1 MMGKKDFKP
10 RIFYRL
16 CLEKMVPQ
24 DHLVRALEE
33 MLDMG
38 FIRGLCRK
46 YYSHTGQPS
55 VDPVVLFKMMLLGYL
70 FGITSERKLAEEC
83 IVNLAFRWYLGY
95 DLDEATPNHS
105 VISKARGRFGKKVFE
120 EFFQE
125 VLSICVEKGLVGGEK
140 IFADGTLIKANA
152 SLKSLVARPDAP
164 LPLLSPKEYVEKV
177 FQENPSEPKHNTER
191 NDDNNNTSSER
202 NHTIKTARKS
212 DRSRGRFN
220 LDHMS
225 RTDPESSFV
234 ARKGKRMFSY
244 KYHFTIDQKG
254 RVITAV
260 AMTPGAISEDK
271 VLEGLLVKQPVQIK
285 EICADSQYGTADNYA
300 LCWKLDIIPTFP
312 RRSRHF
318 NRNIFS
324 PKKFKYDEEK
334 DIFICPSGNQLR
346 RITYDKKNRRW
357 HYRARGSACRL
368 CSLKSACSP
377 NTKYRSIVR
386 HVDYKYVEKSLKWLE
401 SPSAKLSIKE
411 RGCYAEWA
419 IAEAKSLHGLSK
431 TRYRGLE
438 RVAIQGLMTS
448 SVQNIKRL
456 LALHR
461 RERTGKVRI
470 IRKMRDIMIFLR
482 TQMDLAL
489 VLSC

>member
-33 MLDMG
+33 ILDMN

-55 VDPVVLFKMMLLGYL
+55 VDPIVLFKMMLIGYL
-70 FGITSERKLAEEC
+70 FGITSERRLAEEC
-83 IVNLAFRWYLGY
+83 TVNLAFRWYLGY

-105 VISKARGRFGKKVFE
+105 VISKARRRFGKKVFE

-125 VLSICVEKGLVGGEK
+125 VLGICVGKGLVAGEK

-152 SLKSLVARPDAP
+152 SIKSLVARPDA
-164 LPLLSPKEYVEKV
+164 LSPSLSPNEYVEKV
-177 FQENPSEPKHNTER
+177 FKENPSEPGHKSEKD
-191 NDDNNNTSSER
+191 DDNIPPTETSSPDKTVR
-202 NHTIKTARKS
+202 NSSRK
-212 DRSRGRFN
+212 RRRFN
-220 LDHMS
+220 LEHMS
-225 RTDPESSFV
+225 CTDPEASYV

-244 KYHFTIDQKG
+244 KYHFTIDRKE

-260 AMTPGAISEDK
+260 AMTPGAITEDQ
-271 VLEGLLVKQPVQIK
+271 VLEELLDRQPVEIK

-300 LCWKLDIIPTFP
+300 MCWKRDIVPTFP

-318 NRNIFS
+318 NCNILS
-324 PKKFKYDEEK
+324 PKKFRYDEEK
-334 DIFICPSGNQLR
+334 DVFICPSGKELR
-346 RITYDKKNRRW
+346 RITYDKRNRRW

-368 CSLKSACSP
+368 CSLKSVCSP

-386 HVDYKYVEKSLKWLE
+386 HEDHKYVEKSLNWLE
-401 SPSAKLSIKE
+401 SPCAKLSIKE

-438 RVAIQGLMTS
+438 KVTIQGLMTA

-456 LALHR
+456 LALYR
-461 RERTGKVRI
+461 RERLGNVRFK
-470 IRKMRDIMIFLR
+470 RKMQDIIILWKV
-482 TQMDLAL
+482 QMDL
-489 VLSC
+489 VLI

>member
-16 CLEKMVPQ
+16 SLEKMVPL

-33 MLDMG
+33 ILDMN
-38 FIRGLCRK
+38 FIRGLCCK

-55 VDPVVLFKMMLLGYL
+55 VDPIVLFKMMLIGYL

-83 IVNLAFRWYLGY
+83 TVNLAFRWYLGY

-125 VLSICVEKGLVGGEK
+125 VLSICVEKGLVKGEK

-152 SLKSLVARPDAP
+152 SLKSLVARSDAP
-164 LPLLSPKEYVEKV
+164 SPSLSPNEYVEKV
-177 FQENPSEPKHNTER
+177 FQENLAKSEHDSER
-191 NDDNNNTSSER
+191 NDDNNIPTETNSTD
-202 NHTIKTARKS
+202 KTVRKS
-212 DRSRGRFN
+212 SRSRRRFN
-220 LDHMS
+220 IEHMS
-225 RTDPESSFV
+225 RTDPEASYV

-244 KYHFTIDQKG
+244 KYHFTIDRTE

-260 AMTPGAISEDK
+260 VMTPGEITEDR
-271 VLEGLLVKQPVQIK
+271 VLEELLDRQPVEIK

-300 LCWKLDIIPTFP
+300 MCWKRDIVPTFP

-324 PKKFKYDEEK
+324 PQKFKYDKGK
-334 DIFICPSGNQLR
+334 DIFICPSGKELR
-346 RITYDKKNRRW
+346 RITYDKRNRRW

-368 CSLKSACSP
+368 CSLKSVCSP
-377 NTKYRSIVR
+377 STKYRSIVR
-386 HVDYKYVEKSLKWLE
+386 HEDHQYVERSLNWLE
-401 SPSAKLSIKE
+401 SPCAKLSIKE

-419 IAEAKSLHGLSK
+419 TAEAKSLHGLSK

-438 RVAIQGLMTS
+438 KVAIQGLMIA

-456 LALHR
+456 LALYR
-461 RERTGKVRI
+461 RENNGYFGIQPKI
-470 IRKMRDIMIFLR
+470 RDIMIFLR
-482 TQMDLAL
+482 TQREL
-489 VLSC
+489 VLMEAS

>member
-16 CLEKMVPQ
+16 SLEKMVPQ
-24 DHLVRALEE
+24 DHLVRAA
-33 MLDMG
+33 
-38 FIRGLCRK
+38 
-46 YYSHTGQPS
+46 
-55 VDPVVLFKMMLLGYL
+55 
-70 FGITSERKLAEEC
+70 SERKLAEEC

-164 LPLLSPKEYVEKV
+164 SPLLSPKEYVEKV
-177 FQENPSEPKHNTER
+177 FKENPSEPKHNTER
-191 NDDNNNTSSER
+191 KDDNSNTSSER

-212 DRSRGRFN
+212 KRSRGRFN

-225 RTDPESSFV
+225 RTDPEASFV

-244 KYHFTIDQKG
+244 KYHFTIDQKE

-260 AMTPGAISEDK
+260 AMTPGAITEDK
-271 VLEGLLVKQPVQIK
+271 VLEELLVKQPVQIK
-285 EICADSQYGTADNYA
+285 EICADSQYGT
-300 LCWKLDIIPTFP
+300 
-312 RRSRHF
+312 RRSRYF

-324 PKKFKYDEEK
+324 PQKFKYDKEK
-334 DIFICPSGNQLR
+334 DVFICPSGNQLR
-346 RITYDKKNRRW
+346 RITYDKRNRRW

-386 HVDYKYVEKSLKWLE
+386 HVDHKYVEKSLKWLE
-401 SPSAKLSIKE
+401 SPYAKLSIT
-411 RGCYAEWA
+411 A
-419 IAEAKSLHGLSK
+419 
-431 TRYRGLE
+431 
-438 RVAIQGLMTS
+438 

-461 RERTGKVRI
+461 GERPGKVQI
-470 IRKMRDIMIFLR
+470 I
-482 TQMDLAL
+482 
-489 VLSC
+489 

>member
-1 MMGKKDFKP
+1 MMGKKDFKR

-16 CLEKMVPQ
+16 SLEKMIPQ

-33 MLDMG
+33 ILDMN

-55 VDPVVLFKMMLLGYL
+55 VDPIVLFKMMLIGYL

-83 IVNLAFRWYLGY
+83 TVNLAFRWYLGY
-95 DLDEATPNHS
+95 DLDETTPNHS
-105 VISKARGRFGKKVFE
+105 VISKARGRFGRKVFE

-125 VLSICVEKGLVGGEK
+125 VLSICVEKGLVKGEK

-152 SLKSLVARPDAP
+152 SIKSLVARSDAP
-164 LPLLSPKEYVEKV
+164 SPSLSPNEYVEKI
-177 FQENPSEPKHNTER
+177 FQENPAQSEQNSER
-191 NDDNNNTSSER
+191 QDDNNTPNENNS
-202 NHTIKTARKS
+202 IDKTVRKS
-212 DRSRGRFN
+212 PRRRRRFN
-220 LDHMS
+220 LEHMS
-225 RTDPESSFV
+225 RTDPEASYV

-244 KYHFTIDQKG
+244 KYHFTIDRKE

-260 AMTPGAISEDK
+260 VMTPGAITEDQ
-271 VLEGLLVKQPVQIK
+271 VLEELLDRQPV
-285 EICADSQYGTADNYA
+285 EIREIWADSQYGTADNYA
-300 LCWKLDIIPTFP
+300 MCWKRDIVPTFP

-318 NRNIFS
+318 NRSILS
-324 PKKFKYDEEK
+324 PKKFRYDEEK
-334 DIFICPSGNQLR
+334 DVFICPSGKELR
-346 RITYDKKNRRW
+346 RITYDKRNRRW

-368 CSLKSACSP
+368 CSLKSVCSP

-386 HVDYKYVEKSLKWLE
+386 HEDQEYVEKTLNWLE
-401 SPSAKLSIKE
+401 SPCAKVSIKE

-438 RVAIQGLMTS
+438 KVAIQGLMTA

-456 LALHR
+456 LALSR
-461 RERTGKVRI
+461 RERLGNVRI
-470 IRKMRDIMIFLR
+470 KQKLQDIMTFLR
-482 TQMDLAL
+482 TQIDLAL
-489 VLSC
+489 I

>member
-33 MLDMG
+33 ILDMN

-55 VDPVVLFKMMLLGYL
+55 VDPVVLFKMMLIGYL
-70 FGITSERKLAEEC
+70 FGITSERKLAEDC
-83 IVNLAFRWYLGY
+83 TVNLAFRWYLGY

-105 VISKARGRFGKKVFE
+105 VISKARVRFGKKVFA

-125 VLSICVEKGLVGGEK
+125 VLRICVEKGLVKGEK

-152 SLKSLVARPDAP
+152 SLKSLAARSDAP
-164 LPLLSPKEYVEKV
+164 SPSLSPNEYVEKV
-177 FQENPSEPKHNTER
+177 FQENPTKSEHNSER
-191 NDDNNNTSSER
+191 NDDNNTPPETNYTV
-202 NHTIKTARKS
+202 KTVRKS
-212 DRSRGRFN
+212 SRSRRSFN

-225 RTDPESSFV
+225 RTDPEASYV

-244 KYHFTIDQKG
+244 KYHFTIDQKE

-260 AMTPGAISEDK
+260 VMTPGAISEDK
-271 VLEGLLVKQPVQIK
+271 VLEELLLKQPVKIN
-285 EICADSQYGTADNYA
+285 EVCADSQYGTAENYA
-300 LCWKLDIIPTFP
+300 MCWKRDVIPTFP

-324 PKKFKYDEEK
+324 PQKFMYDEEK
-334 DIFICPSGNQLR
+334 DIFICPSGNELR
-346 RITYDKKNRRW
+346 RITYDKRNRRW

-386 HVDYKYVEKSLKWLE
+386 HEDYKYVEKSLNWLE
-401 SPSAKLSIKE
+401 SPGAKLSIKE
-411 RGCYAEWA
+411 RRCYAEWA

-438 RVAIQGLMTS
+438 RVAIQGLMTA

-456 LALHR
+456 LAIYR
-461 RERTGKVRI
+461 REGLGKVGI
-470 IRKMRDIMIFLR
+470 MRKMQDIMILLR
-482 TQMDLAL
+482 AQMDLGL
-489 VLSC
+489 VLTC

>member
-33 MLDMG
+33 ILDMG

-55 VDPVVLFKMMLLGYL
+55 VDPIVLFKMMLIGYL

-83 IVNLAFRWYLGY
+83 TVNLAFRWYLGY

-125 VLSICVEKGLVGGEK
+125 VLSICIERGLVKGDK
-140 IFADGTLIKANA
+140 VFADGTLIKANA
-152 SLKSLVARPDAP
+152 SLKSLVARSDAP
-164 LPLLSPKEYVEKV
+164 SPSLSPNEYVEKV
-177 FQENPSEPKHNTER
+177 FQENPAKSEHNSER
-191 NDDNNNTSSER
+191 NDDNNTPAET
-202 NHTIKTARKS
+202 NHTVKTARKS
-212 DRSRGRFN
+212 SRRRGRFN
-220 LDHMS
+220 LEHMS
-225 RTDPESSFV
+225 RTDPEASYV

-244 KYHFTIDQKG
+244 KYHFTIDQKE

-260 AMTPGAISEDK
+260 AMTPGAITEDR
-271 VLEGLLVKQPVQIK
+271 VLEELLDRQPVEIK

-300 LCWKLDIIPTFP
+300 MCWKRDIVPSFP

-318 NRNIFS
+318 NRSILS
-324 PKKFKYDEEK
+324 PQKFTYDEKK
-334 DIFICPSGNQLR
+334 DVFICPSGKELR
-346 RITYDKKNRRW
+346 RITYDKRNRRW

-368 CSLKSACSP
+368 CSLKSVCSP

-386 HVDYKYVEKSLKWLE
+386 HEDHKYVEKSLNWLE
-401 SPSAKLSIKE
+401 SPCAKLSIKE

-419 IAEAKSLHGLSK
+419 IAEAKCLHGLSK

-438 RVAIQGLMTS
+438 RVTIQGLMTA

-456 LALHR
+456 LAFYQR
-461 RERTGKVRI
+461 GQKEYTRI
-470 IRKMRDIMIFLR
+470 KQKIYNFMAFWLLEACRF
-482 TQMDLAL
+482 
-489 VLSC
+489 

>member
-16 CLEKMVPQ
+16 SLEKMVPK

-33 MLDMG
+33 IINMN

-55 VDPVVLFKMMLLGYL
+55 VDPIVLFKMMLIGYL

-83 IVNLAFRWYLGY
+83 TVNLAFRWYLGY

-120 EFFQE
+120 EFFQK
-125 VLSICVEKGLVGGEK
+125 VLSICVEKGLVKGEK

-152 SLKSLVARPDAP
+152 SLKSLVARSDAP
-164 LPLLSPKEYVEKV
+164 SPLLSPNEYVEKV
-177 FQENPSEPKHNTER
+177 FRENPTKSEHSPER
-191 NDDNNNTSSER
+191 DDDNNTHAGINRTDKAVQKSS
-202 NHTIKTARKS
+202 RK
-212 DRSRGRFN
+212 RRRFN
-220 LDHMS
+220 IEHMS
-225 RTDPESSFV
+225 RTDPEASYV

-244 KYHFTIDQKG
+244 KHHFTIDRKE

-260 AMTPGAISEDK
+260 VMTPGAITEDQ
-271 VLEGLLVKQPVQIK
+271 VLEELLDRQPIEIK
-285 EICADSQYGTADNYA
+285 EVCADSQYGTADNYA
-300 LCWKLDIIPTFP
+300 MCWKRDIVPTFP

-318 NRNIFS
+318 NRSILS
-324 PKKFKYDEEK
+324 PREFTYDGKKDV
-334 DIFICPSGNQLR
+334 FICPSGKELR
-346 RITYDKKNRRW
+346 RITYDKRNRRW

-368 CSLKSACSP
+368 CSLKSVCSP

-386 HVDYKYVEKSLKWLE
+386 HEDQEYVEKSLNWLE
-401 SPSAKLSIKE
+401 SPCAKLSIKE

-419 IAEAKSLHGLSK
+419 IAEAKCLHGLSK

-438 RVAIQGLMTS
+438 RVAIQGLMTA

-456 LALHR
+456 LSFYR
-461 RERTGKVRI
+461 RKRRGKVQT
-470 IRKMRDIMIFLR
+470 IRKLLDLMTSLR

-489 VLSC
+489 IEVS

>member
-16 CLEKMVPQ
+16 SLEKMVPQ
-24 DHLVRALEE
+24 DHLVRALDEI
-33 MLDMG
+33 LDMN
-38 FIRGLCRK
+38 FIRGLCHK

-55 VDPVVLFKMMLLGYL
+55 VDPIVLFKMMLIGYL

-83 IVNLAFRWYLGY
+83 TLNLAFRWYLGY

-125 VLSICVEKGLVGGEK
+125 VLSICVEKGLVAGEK

-152 SLKSLVARPDAP
+152 SLKSLVARSDAP
-164 LPLLSPKEYVEKV
+164 SPSLSPNEYVEKV
-177 FQENPSEPKHNTER
+177 FEENPAQSEHNSER
-191 NDDNNNTSSER
+191 TDDNNTPAESNNTD
-202 NHTIKTARKS
+202 KAVRKS
-212 DRSRGRFN
+212 PRKRRRFN
-220 LDHMS
+220 VEHMS
-225 RTDPESSFV
+225 RTDPEASYV
-234 ARKGKRMFSY
+234 IRKGKRMFSY
-244 KYHFTIDQKG
+244 KYHFTIDRKE

-260 AMTPGAISEDK
+260 AMTPGSITEDQ
-271 VLEGLLVKQPVQIK
+271 VLEELLDRQPVEIK

-300 LCWKLDIIPTFP
+300 MCWKRDIVPTFP

-318 NRNIFS
+318 NRNIIS
-324 PKKFKYDEEK
+324 PKKFRYDEEK
-334 DIFICPSGNQLR
+334 DVFICPSGKELR
-346 RITYDKKNRRW
+346 RITYDKRNRRW

-368 CSLKSACSP
+368 CSLKSVCSP

-386 HVDYKYVEKSLKWLE
+386 HEDQEYVDRSLNWLE

-438 RVAIQGLMTS
+438 RVVIQGLMTA

-456 LALHR
+456 LALYR
-461 RERTGKVRI
+461 KEGLGNARI
-470 IRKMRDIMIFLR
+470 KQKMQDIMMFLR

-489 VLSC
+489 IEVG

>member
-16 CLEKMVPQ
+16 SLEKMVPQ

-33 MLDMG
+33 ILDMK
-38 FIRGLCRK
+38 FIRGLCKK

-55 VDPVVLFKMMLLGYL
+55 VDPEVLFKMMLLGYL

-83 IVNLAFRWYLGY
+83 TVNLAFRWYLGY
-95 DLDEATPNHS
+95 DLDEVTPNHS
-105 VISKARGRFGKKVFE
+105 VISKARTRFGKKVFE

-125 VLSICVEKGLVGGEK
+125 VLSICVERGLVKGEK
-140 IFADGTLIKANA
+140 VFADGTLIKANA
-152 SLKSLVARPDAP
+152 SLKSLVTRSDA
-164 LPLLSPKEYVEKV
+164 LSPSLSPNEYVEKV
-177 FQENPSEPKHNTER
+177 FQENPTKSEHNSER
-191 NDDNNNTSSER
+191 KDDNDTPPDTNYTV
-202 NHTIKTARKS
+202 KTVRKS
-212 DRSRGRFN
+212 YRSRHKSN
-220 LDHMS
+220 LDYMS
-225 RTDPESSFV
+225 RTDPEASYI

-244 KYHFTIDQKG
+244 KYHFTIDRKE

-260 AMTPGAISEDK
+260 AMTPGAITEDR
-271 VLEGLLVKQPVQIK
+271 VLEELLDRQPVEIK

-300 LCWKLDIIPTFP
+300 MCWQRDIVPTFP

-318 NRNIFS
+318 NRNILS
-324 PKKFKYDEEK
+324 PKKFRYDEEK
-334 DIFICPSGNQLR
+334 DVFICPSGKELR
-346 RITYDKKNRRW
+346 RITYDKRNRRW

-386 HVDYKYVEKSLKWLE
+386 HEDHEYVEKSLNWLQ
-401 SPSAKLSIKE
+401 SPCAELSIKE
-411 RGCYAEWA
+411 RACYAEWA
-419 IAEAKSLHGLSK
+419 IAEAKGLHGLSK

-438 RVAIQGLMTS
+438 KVTIQGLMTA

-456 LALHR
+456 LALYR
-461 RERTGKVRI
+461 RENQGFFRI
-470 IRKMRDIMIFLR
+470 QKKMRDIMIFLR

-489 VLSC
+489 IEAS

>member
-16 CLEKMVPQ
+16 SLEKMVPQ

-33 MLDMG
+33 ILDMN

-55 VDPVVLFKMMLLGYL
+55 VDPIVLFKMMLIGYL
-70 FGITSERKLAEEC
+70 FGITSERKLAEENT
-83 IVNLAFRWYLGY
+83 VNLAFRWYLGY

-125 VLSICVEKGLVGGEK
+125 VLSICVEKGLVKGEK

-152 SLKSLVARPDAP
+152 SIKSLVARSDAP
-164 LPLLSPKEYVEKV
+164 SPSLSPNEYVEKV
-177 FQENPSEPKHNTER
+177 FQENPTKSEDNSER
-191 NDDNNNTSSER
+191 KDDNNTPVETN
-202 NHTIKTARKS
+202 NMDKAVRKS
-212 DRSRGRFN
+212 SRKRRRFN
-220 LDHMS
+220 IEHMS
-225 RTDPESSFV
+225 STDPEASYV

-244 KYHFTIDQKG
+244 KHHFTIDRKE

-260 AMTPGAISEDK
+260 VMTPGAITEDQ
-271 VLEGLLVKQPVQIK
+271 VLEELLDRQPVEIK

-300 LCWKLDIIPTFP
+300 MCWKRDIVPTFP

-318 NRNIFS
+318 NHNILS
-324 PKKFKYDEEK
+324 PKKFKYYEEK
-334 DIFICPSGNQLR
+334 DVFICPSGKELR
-346 RITYDKKNRRW
+346 RITYDKRNRRW

-368 CSLKSACSP
+368 CSLKSVCSP

-386 HVDYKYVEKSLKWLE
+386 HEDQEYVEKSLNWLE

-438 RVAIQGLMTS
+438 KVAIQGLMTA

-456 LALHR
+456 LALSR
-461 RERTGKVRI
+461 RERLGNVRI
-470 IRKMRDIMIFLR
+470 KQKMQDIMTFLR
-482 TQMDLAL
+482 TQIDLAL
-489 VLSC
+489 I

>member
-1 MMGKKDFKP
+1 MMGRKDFKP

-16 CLEKMVPQ
+16 SLEKMVPQ
-24 DHLVRALEE
+24 DHLVRAWEE
-33 MLDMG
+33 ILDMG

-55 VDPVVLFKMMLLGYL
+55 VDPIVLFKMMLLGYL

-83 IVNLAFRWYLGY
+83 TVNLAFRWYLGY

-105 VISKARGRFGKKVFE
+105 VISKARGRSGKKVFG

-140 IFADGTLIKANA
+140 IFADGTLIKAHA
-152 SLKSLVARPDAP
+152 SLKSLVARSDAP
-164 LPLLSPKEYVEKV
+164 SPSLSPNEYVEKV
-177 FQENPSEPKHNTER
+177 FQENPSKSEDKPEKN
-191 NDDNNNTSSER
+191 DNNNNASSEQ
-202 NHTIKTARKS
+202 NYTIKTTRKS
-212 DRSRGRFN
+212 YRSRHKSN
-220 LDHMS
+220 LDYMS
-225 RTDPESSFV
+225 RTDPEASYV

-244 KYHFTIDQKG
+244 KYHFTIDHKE

-260 AMTPGAISEDK
+260 AMTPGAISEDR
-271 VLEGLLVKQPVQIK
+271 VLEELLDRQPVEIK

-300 LCWKLDIIPTFP
+300 MCWKREIVPTFP

-318 NRNIFS
+318 NRNILS
-324 PKKFKYDEEK
+324 PQKFKYDEEK
-334 DIFICPSGNQLR
+334 DIFICPSGNELR
-346 RITYDKKNRRW
+346 RITYNKKNRRW

-368 CSLKSACSP
+368 CSLKSVCSP

-386 HVDYKYVEKSLKWLE
+386 HEDHQYIEKSLSWLE
-401 SPSAKLSIKE
+401 SPCAKLSIKE

-419 IAEAKSLHGLSK
+419 IAEAKSLHGLSN

-438 RVAIQGLMTS
+438 RVAIQGLMTA
-448 SVQNIKRL
+448 SVQNI
-456 LALHR
+456 
-461 RERTGKVRI
+461 
-470 IRKMRDIMIFLR
+470 
-482 TQMDLAL
+482 
-489 VLSC
+489 